1 MSDKEQLYLTEDAMF
16 ALVSSIMVE
25 MVRTGENEALLLD
38 SKSLSEDQQS
48 IVMKANTL
56 LTFGTMLLFA
66 IVETQNVAGAKAA
79 VDIWTSPMMQDL
91 TNIAFKEEIDD
102 AHARIDEE
110 ITLLEQEIN
119 GEQDDTS
126 SESGSGGSDS

>member
-25 MVRTGENEALLLD
+25 MVRTGENEAMLLD
-38 SKSLSEDQQS
+38 SKSLTSDQQS

-66 IVETQNVAGAKAA
+66 IVETQNVAGAKSA

-126 SESGSGGSDS
+126 SEPSSGSSDS